1 VERLINVFDKI
12 AFFALSSMVFI
23 VVASVLG
30 RLIFDLTGG
39 TLSLVLPG
47 SVELVSYALAIMVFS
62 SFPRAVM
69 GGMVRVDLLVRALP
83 VPIQGLLDRLW
94 DLMLAVFAAIV
105 GYLFF
110 HKMLIMFKRGDV
122 SQDLGIPLY
131 LLYGVLTICCVCIVL
146 TAVWLAI
153 KGQRDATSND

>member
-1 VERLINVFDKI
+1 MERLISVFDKI
-12 AFFALSSMVFI
+12 AFFSLSSMVFI

-47 SVELVSYALAIMVFS
+47 SIELVSYALAIMVFS

-69 GGMVRVDLLVRALP
+69 GGMVKVDLLVRVLP
-83 VPIQGLLDRLW
+83 VPVQRFLDRLW
-94 DLMLAVFAAIV
+94 DLVLASFAAIV
-105 GYLFF
+105 GFLFF
-110 HKMLIMFKRGDV
+110 HKMLTMFKRGDV
-122 SQDLGIPLY
+122 SQDLEIPLY
-131 LLYGVLTICCVCIVL
+131 LVYGVLTICCICIVL

-153 KGQRDATSND
+153 KGERDLTPNK